1 MKLSSPA
8 SDSKKAGV
16 PMVVVSLLVALLVV
30 PVIVHAHD
38 ETADKPSIT
47 VSGHGHIAL
56 APDTAFVTLG
66 METVGKSVG
75 EAQRQNRQAMNK
87 VLERLRG
94 LQIEQERIQ
103 TASFTVSPQYK
114 PPPKRTADAPPAPPE
129 IIGYIVSTNLTVEVR
144 NLEKV
149 GAVIEESLAAGANRF
164 QALHWGLLDEQQA
177 KLSAL
182 KQAAVKAREKAS
194 ALSESLKVKL
204 IRLMS
209 ATEDS
214 HLVRPLPKLARSM
227 MMEGGSEETP
237 VSAGEIKIDAI
248 VTLNY
253 EVGQD

>member
-1 MKLSSPA
+1 
-8 SDSKKAGV
+8 
-16 PMVVVSLLVALLVV
+16 MVVASVLMALLVV

-38 ETADKPSIT
+38 ETAEKPSIT
-47 VSGHGHIAL
+47 VSGHGQIAL

-75 EAQRQNRQAMNK
+75 EAQRQNRQVMNK
-87 VLERLRG
+87 VVERLRG

-103 TASFTVSPQYK
+103 TTSFTVSPQYK
-114 PPPKRTADAPPAPPE
+114 PPPKRTADAPSAPPE
-129 IIGYIVSTNLTVEVR
+129 IIAYIVSNNLTVEVR

-149 GAVIEESLAAGANRF
+149 GAVIEESLSAGANRF
-164 QALHWGLLDEQQA
+164 QALHWALRDEQTA

-182 KQAAVKAREKAS
+182 KQAAVKAREKAT
-194 ALSESLKVKL
+194 ALSESLQVKL

-214 HLVRPLPKLARSM
+214 HLVRPLPKVTRSM
-227 MMEGGSEETP
+227 MMEGRGEETP
-237 VSAGEIKIDAI
+237 VFAGEIQIEAT

>member
-1 MKLSSPA
+1 
-8 SDSKKAGV
+8 
-16 PMVVVSLLVALLVV
+16 MVVASVLMALLVV

-38 ETADKPSIT
+38 ETAEKPSIT
-47 VSGHGHIAL
+47 VSGHGQIAL

-75 EAQRQNRQAMNK
+75 EAQRQNRQVMNK
-87 VLERLRG
+87 VVERLRG

-103 TASFTVSPQYK
+103 TTSFTVSPQYK
-114 PPPKRTADAPPAPPE
+114 PPPKRTADAPSAPPE
-129 IIGYIVSTNLTVEVR
+129 IIAYIVSNNLTVEVR

-149 GAVIEESLAAGANRF
+149 GAVIEESLSAGANRF
-164 QALHWGLLDEQQA
+164 QALHWALRDEQQA

-182 KQAAVKAREKAS
+182 KQAAVKAREKAT

-214 HLVRPLPKLARSM
+214 HLVRPLPKVTRSM
-227 MMEGGSEETP
+227 MMEGRGEETP
-237 VSAGEIKIDAI
+237 VFAGEIQIEAT

>member
-8 SDSKKAGV
+8 IDSKKARV

-66 METVGKSVG
+66 

-87 VLERLRG
+87 VVERLRG
-94 LQIEQERIQ
+94 LQIDQERIQ

-114 PPPKRTADAPPAPPE
+114 PPPKRTADAPPALPE
-129 IIGYIVSTNLTVEVR
+129 IIAYIVSTNLTVEVR

-164 QALHWGLLDEQQA
+164 QALHWALLDEQQA
-177 KLSAL
+177 KLNAL
-182 KQAAVKAREKAS
+182 KQAAVKAREKAT

-237 VSAGEIKIDAI
+237 IFAGEIKIDAI

-253 EVGQD
+253 EVVQD

>member
-1 MKLSSPA
+1 
-8 SDSKKAGV
+8 
-16 PMVVVSLLVALLVV
+16 MVVVSLLTALLVV
-30 PVIVHAHD
+30 PVIVYAHD
-38 ETADKPSIT
+38 ETAEKPSIT
-47 VSGHGHIAL
+47 VSGHGQIAL
-56 APDTAFVTLG
+56 APDTAFVTVG
-66 METVGKSVG
+66 VETVGKSVG

-87 VLERLRG
+87 VVERLRG
-94 LQIEQERIQ
+94 LQIDQERMQ

-114 PPPKRTADAPPAPPE
+114 PPPKRTADAPPAAPE
-129 IIGYIVSTNLTVEVR
+129 IIAYIVSNSLTVEVR

-164 QALHWGLLDEQQA
+164 QALHWALRDEQQA

-182 KQAAVKAREKAS
+182 KRAAVMAHEKATV
-194 ALSESLKVKL
+194 LSESLKVKL

-227 MMEGGSEETP
+227 MMEEGSEETP
-237 VSAGEIKIDAI
+237 VFAGEIKIEAT

>member
-1 MKLSSPA
+1 
-8 SDSKKAGV
+8 
-16 PMVVVSLLVALLVV
+16 MVVASVLMALLVV

-38 ETADKPSIT
+38 ETAEKPSIT
-47 VSGHGHIAL
+47 VSGHGQIAL

-75 EAQRQNRQAMNK
+75 EAQRQNRQVMNK
-87 VLERLRG
+87 VVERLRG

-103 TASFTVSPQYK
+103 TTSFTVSPQYK
-114 PPPKRTADAPPAPPE
+114 PPPKRTADAPSAPPE
-129 IIGYIVSTNLTVEVR
+129 IIAYIVSNNLTVEVR

-149 GAVIEESLAAGANRF
+149 GAVIEESLSAGANRF
-164 QALHWGLLDEQQA
+164 QALHWALRDEQRA

-182 KQAAVKAREKAS
+182 KQAAVKAREKAT
-194 ALSESLKVKL
+194 ALSESLQVKL

-214 HLVRPLPKLARSM
+214 HLVRPLPKVTRSM
-227 MMEGGSEETP
+227 MMEGRGEETP
-237 VSAGEIKIDAI
+237 VFAGEIQIEAT

>member
-1 MKLSSPA
+1 
-8 SDSKKAGV
+8 
-16 PMVVVSLLVALLVV
+16 MVVASVLMALLVV

-38 ETADKPSIT
+38 ETAEKPSIT
-47 VSGHGHIAL
+47 VSGHGQIAL

-75 EAQRQNRQAMNK
+75 EAQRQNRQVMNK
-87 VLERLRG
+87 VVERLRG

-103 TASFTVSPQYK
+103 TTSFTVSPQYK
-114 PPPKRTADAPPAPPE
+114 PPPKRTADAPATPPE
-129 IIGYIVSTNLTVEVR
+129 IIAYIVSNNLTVEVR

-149 GAVIEESLAAGANRF
+149 GAVIEESLSAGANRF
-164 QALHWGLLDEQQA
+164 QALHWALRDEQQA

-182 KQAAVKAREKAS
+182 KQAAVKAREKAT

-214 HLVRPLPKLARSM
+214 HLVRPLPKVTRSM
-227 MMEGGSEETP
+227 MMEGRGEETP
-237 VSAGEIKIDAI
+237 VFAGEIRIEAT

>member
-1 MKLSSPA
+1 MLVA
-8 SDSKKAGV
+8 SV
-16 PMVVVSLLVALLVV
+16 LMALLVV

-38 ETADKPSIT
+38 ETAEKPSIT
-47 VSGHGHIAL
+47 VSGHGQIAL

-75 EAQRQNRQAMNK
+75 EAQRQNRQVMNK
-87 VLERLRG
+87 VVERLRG

-103 TASFTVSPQYK
+103 TTSFTVSPQYK
-114 PPPKRTADAPPAPPE
+114 PPPKRTADAPSAPPE
-129 IIGYIVSTNLTVEVR
+129 IIAYIVSNNLTVEVR

-149 GAVIEESLAAGANRF
+149 GAVIEESLSAGANRF
-164 QALHWGLLDEQQA
+164 QALHWALRDEQRA

-182 KQAAVKAREKAS
+182 KQAAVKAREKAT
-194 ALSESLKVKL
+194 ALSESLQVKL

-227 MMEGGSEETP
+227 MLEGGSEETP

>member
-1 MKLSSPA
+1 
-8 SDSKKAGV
+8 
-16 PMVVVSLLVALLVV
+16 MVVVSLLVALLVV

-87 VLERLRG
+87 VVERLRG
-94 LQIEQERIQ
+94 LQIDQERIQ

-114 PPPKRTADAPPAPPE
+114 PPPKRTADAPPALPE
-129 IIGYIVSTNLTVEVR
+129 IIAYIVSTNLTVEVR

-164 QALHWGLLDEQQA
+164 QALHWALLDEQQA
-177 KLSAL
+177 KLNAL
-182 KQAAVKAREKAS
+182 KQAAVKAREKAT

-209 ATEDS
+209 ATEES

-227 MMEGGSEETP
+227 MMEGGREETP
-237 VSAGEIKIDAI
+237 IFAGEIKIDAI

-253 EVGQD
+253 EVVQD

>member
-1 MKLSSPA
+1 
-8 SDSKKAGV
+8 
-16 PMVVVSLLVALLVV
+16 MVGAILLMALLVV

-38 ETADKPSIT
+38 ESAEKPSMTIT
-47 VSGHGHIAL
+47 GHGQIAL

-66 METVGKSVG
+66 TETIGKSVA
-75 EAQRQNRQAMNK
+75 EAQRQNRQVMNK
-87 VLERLRG
+87 VVERLRG

-114 PPPKRTADAPPAPPE
+114 PPPKRSADSAPAPPE
-129 IIGYIVSTNLTVEVR
+129 IIAYIVSNNLTVEVR

-149 GAVIEESLAAGANRF
+149 GAVIEESLAAGANHF
-164 QALHWGLLDEQQA
+164 QALHWALRDEQQA

-182 KQAAVKAREKAS
+182 KQAAAKAHEKAT
-194 ALSESLKVKL
+194 ALSEALKVKL

-214 HLVRPLPKLARSM
+214 HLVRPLPKVARSM

-237 VSAGEIKIDAI
+237 VFAGEIKIEAT
-248 VTLNY
+248 VTLHY

>member
-1 MKLSSPA
+1 
-8 SDSKKAGV
+8 
-16 PMVVVSLLVALLVV
+16 MVVASVLMALLIV

-38 ETADKPSIT
+38 ETAEKPSIT
-47 VSGHGHIAL
+47 VSGHGQIAL

-75 EAQRQNRQAMNK
+75 EAQRQNRQVMNK
-87 VLERLRG
+87 VVERLRG

-103 TASFTVSPQYK
+103 TTSFTVSPQYK
-114 PPPKRTADAPPAPPE
+114 PPPKRTADAPSAPPE
-129 IIGYIVSTNLTVEVR
+129 IIAYIVSNNLTVEVR

-149 GAVIEESLAAGANRF
+149 GAVIEESLSAGANRF
-164 QALHWGLLDEQQA
+164 QALHWALRDEQQA

-182 KQAAVKAREKAS
+182 KQAAVKAREKAT

-214 HLVRPLPKLARSM
+214 HLVRPLPKVTRSM
-227 MMEGGSEETP
+227 MMEGRGEETP
-237 VSAGEIKIDAI
+237 VFAGEIQIEAT